1 MTQNFRKTKTNSITD
16 IDGGYYVYHFVMYQ
30 KLWCRIL
37 LSHSL
42 FLTFAYGIHTRFNAS
57 KMKRSPTPQKL
68 STIIVTKPYFSLPL
82 FLSEVETNAFN
93 GRYCWCILPC
103 PLQLSAN
110 PDGCFVKYFRLLITS
125 IFKYCFDKLQ
135 QFSLIKPTTFCRSI
149 SIYLIMVFT
158 HECFFKPL
166 LGRSKT
172 FYVLWNFW
180 SDNIGQW

>member
-1 MTQNFRKTKTNSITD
+1 MISQTRSYNIQQERT
-16 IDGGYYVYHFVMYQ
+16 
-30 KLWCRIL
+30 
-37 LSHSL
+37 
-42 FLTFAYGIHTRFNAS
+42 TFAYGIHTRFNAS

-82 FLSEVETNAFN
+82 FLSEVETNAFY
-93 GRYCWCILPC
+93 GRYCWCIFPC
-103 PLQLSAN
+103 PFQLSAN

-125 IFKYCFDKLQ
+125 IFKYCYNKLQ
-135 QFSLIKPTTFCRSI
+135 QCSLIKTTTFCRSI
-149 SIYLIMVFT
+149 SIYLIMVFI
-158 HECFFKPL
+158 HECFLKPL